1 MRAIVRIT
9 VGCAAVL
16 QLFLLLIATD
26 RPLYAY
32 ADPGTGML
40 MLQVASSMLAGA
52 VFFLRSKIRRL
63 FGRARIPRQSS
74 EGEQETQ

>member
-9 VGCAAVL
+9 LGCAAVL
-16 QLFLLLIATD
+16 QVFFVLIAVA

-63 FGRARIPRQSS
+63 FGRAPIARESNES
-74 EGEQETQ
+74 EQETQ